1 MFYITTSTFYLM
13 SVEENLLKRILS
25 VGSAGIKKTDLRREF
40 GDVDTA
46 LENIISKGDIFVD
59 KRANAYFCFHK
70 SHYVQSLL
78 NSEPRFKL
86 TYEMT
91 KSLDE
96 SVNLSNKDLI
106 RSVETL
112 ANNISNL
119 ASLVLEL
126 KNNPQLLLAQQ
137 VPVLGVPESRSK
149 MSVMSVHD
157 FKEEFDVALATLGS
171 SIGWIELAKIRNKMC
186 DSCNISSDEFYRLV
200 SELTSKHQDKYEL
213 STGGG
218 EGVMV
223 RGILHG
229 FVRCI

>member
-1 MFYITTSTFYLM
+1 M
-13 SVEENLLKRILS
+13 SVEEKLVNRILY

-40 GDVDTA
+40 GDIDTA

-59 KRANAYFCFHK
+59 KRANAYLCFHK
-70 SHYVQSLL
+70 NHYVQSLL

-86 TYEMT
+86 TYEMI
-91 KSLDE
+91 KSVDE
-96 SVNLSNKDLI
+96 SVNNSSKDLI
-106 RSVETL
+106 RTLETL

-119 ASLVLEL
+119 ASVVLEL
-126 KNNPQLLLAQQ
+126 KNNQQSLLAQHMPDGI
-137 VPVLGVPESRSK
+137 VPISTLK
-149 MSVMSVHD
+149 MSMMTVQD

-186 DSCNISSDEFYRLV
+186 ASCNISSDEFYRLV
-200 SELTSKHQDKYEL
+200 SELTSKHQDRYEL

>member
-1 MFYITTSTFYLM
+1 M
-13 SVEENLLKRILS
+13 SVEEKLVSRILS
-25 VGSAGIKKTDLRREF
+25 AGLAGIKKTDLRREF
-40 GDVDTA
+40 GDIDTA
-46 LENIISKGDIFVD
+46 LEDIVSKGDIFVD

-70 SHYVQSLL
+70 SHYIQSLF

-86 TYEMT
+86 TYEMI
-91 KSLDE
+91 KSIDE
-96 SVNLSNKDLI
+96 SINSSNKDLMHT
-106 RSVETL
+106 VDTL

-119 ASLVLEL
+119 ASVVLEL
-126 KNNPQLLLAQQ
+126 KNNQQSLLAQQ
-137 VPVLGVPESRSK
+137 MPPRGVPMSRLE
-149 MSVMSVHD
+149 MSMMRVD
-157 FKEEFDVALATLGS
+157 EFKEEFDVALATSGT

-186 DSCNISSDEFYRLV
+186 DSCKISSDEFYRLV

>member
-1 MFYITTSTFYLM
+1 M
-13 SVEENLLKRILS
+13 SVEEKLVNRILY

-40 GDVDTA
+40 GDIDTA

-59 KRANAYFCFHK
+59 KRANAYLCFHK
-70 SHYVQSLL
+70 NHYVQSLL

-86 TYEMT
+86 TYEMI
-91 KSLDE
+91 KSVDE
-96 SVNLSNKDLI
+96 SVNNSSKDLI
-106 RSVETL
+106 RTVETL

-119 ASLVLEL
+119 ASVVLEL
-126 KNNPQLLLAQQ
+126 KNNQQSLLAQHI
-137 VPVLGVPESRSK
+137 PDGTIPISTLK
-149 MSVMSVHD
+149 MSMMSVQD
-157 FKEEFDVALATLGS
+157 FKEEFDVALASLGS

-186 DSCNISSDEFYRLV
+186 ASCNISSDEFYRLV
-200 SELTSKHQDKYEL
+200 SELTSKHQDRYEL

>member
-1 MFYITTSTFYLM
+1 M
-13 SVEENLLKRILS
+13 SVEEKLVSRIF
-25 VGSAGIKKTDLRREF
+25 SAGPTGIKKTDLRREF
-40 GDVDTA
+40 GDIDAA
-46 LENIISKGDIFVD
+46 LDDIVSNGDIFVD

-70 SHYVQSLL
+70 SHYIQSLL

-86 TYEMT
+86 TYEMIQ
-91 KSLDE
+91 SIDE
-96 SVNLSNKDLI
+96 SIDSSKKDLM
-106 RSVETL
+106 RTVDTL

-119 ASLVLEL
+119 ASVVLEL
-126 KNNPQLLLAQQ
+126 KNNHQSSLAQQ
-137 VPVLGVPESRSK
+137 MPARGVPLSRLE
-149 MSVMSVHD
+149 MSMMGVHE
-157 FKEEFDVALATLGS
+157 FKEEFDVALATSGT

-186 DSCNISSDEFYRLV
+186 DSFKISSDEFYRLV

>member
-1 MFYITTSTFYLM
+1 M
-13 SVEENLLKRILS
+13 SVEEKLVNRILY

-40 GDVDTA
+40 GDIDTA
-46 LENIISKGDIFVD
+46 LVNIISKGDIFVD
-59 KRANAYFCFHK
+59 KRANAYLCFHK
-70 SHYVQSLL
+70 NHYVQSLL

-86 TYEMT
+86 TYEMI
-91 KSLDE
+91 KSVDE
-96 SVNLSNKDLI
+96 SVNNSSKDLI
-106 RSVETL
+106 RTLETL

-119 ASLVLEL
+119 ASVVLEL
-126 KNNPQLLLAQQ
+126 KNNQQSLLAQHMPDGI
-137 VPVLGVPESRSK
+137 VPISTLK
-149 MSVMSVHD
+149 MSMMSVQD

-186 DSCNISSDEFYRLV
+186 ASCNISSDEFYRLV
-200 SELTSKHQDKYEL
+200 SELTSKHQDRYEL